1 MAHLFSFKTIR
12 YLSFSLLILLNLF
25 GGFFFFLLL
34 QNVAETMSD
43 PIQEERPFLNKIIE
57 LQNTTSELDLSLH
70 KQLSGEIIEN
80 RVSVQLIDKILTEI
94 ENLTQEKIIHEDD
107 LHYLNKFAK
116 EVKRLKLA
124 LGYYRENRLYD
135 SASSSTEELFEII
148 DESIIEINSNLNSII
163 AIIRRQISESDEKVL
178 EGTRFIQKT
187 IIVFITLI
195 VAGTM
200 VIIYFFNSILSAN
213 LKVLIDGTKQLGA
226 GNLDWRIKS
235 KFDDEF
241 GKLSNAFNDMAG
253 KIADSKQSILSQT
266 DEIKRLAYFDS
277 LTLLPNRNAF
287 LDKLEQEV
295 ARAKRN
301 YEKIAVLFVDL
312 DDFKLVND
320 AFGHEV
326 GDLLLKQVA
335 KRLQR
340 NSRLSDTVVRLAG
353 DEFAIIL
360 THLSA
365 YQDSSNVGQRII
377 DDISCPVIFSN
388 KIIEDLARPF
398 TVENNKV
405 TVSCSIGIA
414 VYPENGMTASD
425 LLNSADTAMYAAK
438 KEGKNKIKYC
448 TDEMTQKMRN
458 LVNFE
463 RNIRQALDNS
473 EFGLYFQPQVDLA
486 TKEIIGLEALIRWH
500 HPQRGIIPP
509 IDFIPI
515 AEERGIIQDISKWV
529 INDVFYHLKL
539 WREAGCRLVPVMV
552 NLSGRDFFQQ
562 GIENYLFDVLLDEQ
576 KELRKL
582 FGVEVTETAIMADR
596 DNAVSTLS
604 KLKILGVKI
613 ALDDFGT
620 GFSSLNYLQYL
631 PIDVVK
637 VDRSF
642 IKNITKNPS
651 NAAITKAIIS
661 LSHALNLKVL
671 AEGIET
677 SEQEEFLCDLQ
688 CDLAQGYLFHKPL
701 PSAEISKLLGAPSRQ
716 EKSESM
722 PAFPLS
728 AKM

>member
-34 QNVAETMSD
+34 QNVAETMSS

-80 RVSVQLIDKILTEI
+80 KVSIQLIDKILTEI
-94 ENLTQEKIIHEDD
+94 ENLTHEKIIHEND

-163 AIIRRQISESDEKVL
+163 AIIRRQIYESDEKVL
-178 EGTRFIQKT
+178 AGTRFIQKT

-195 VAGTM
+195 VAGTL

-226 GNLDWRIKS
+226 GNFDWRIRS

-253 KIADSKQSILSQT
+253 KIADSKQSILSQN

-277 LTLLPNRNAF
+277 LTQLPNRNAF
-287 LDKLEQEV
+287 VDKLEQEV
-295 ARAKRN
+295 SRAKRN
-301 YEKIAVLFVDL
+301 NEKLAVLFIDL

-340 NSRLSDTVVRLAG
+340 CSRLSDTVVRLAG

-360 THLSA
+360 TQLSA

-377 DDISCPVIFSN
+377 DDISCPVTFSN
-388 KIIEDLARPF
+388 KIIEDLAKPF
-398 TVENNKV
+398 TIENNKF

-414 VYPENGMTASD
+414 VYPENGLTASD

-509 IDFIPI
+509 VDFIPI

-529 INDVFYHLKL
+529 IHDVFNNLKL

-604 KLKILGVKI
+604 KLKLLGVKI

-642 IKNITKNPS
+642 IKNIAKNSS

-677 SEQEEFLCDLQ
+677 SEQNEFLRDLQ

-701 PSAEISKLLGAPSRQ
+701 PSAEICKLLSAPSRK
-716 EKSESM
+716 E
-722 PAFPLS
+722 
-728 AKM
+728 